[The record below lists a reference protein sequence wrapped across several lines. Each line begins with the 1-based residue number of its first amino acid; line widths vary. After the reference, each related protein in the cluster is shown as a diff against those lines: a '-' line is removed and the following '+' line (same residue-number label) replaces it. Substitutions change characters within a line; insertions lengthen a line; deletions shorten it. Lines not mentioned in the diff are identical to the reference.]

1 MQGLVLQDLKIAAGA
16 IEIGA
21 TRGAYRANEMK
32 IVGEAYERILNFIK
46 AAEPQVPADAPAEA
60 AAEPAADVPAAP
72 QA

>member
-21 TRGAYRANEMK
+21 QRGAYRANEMK
-32 IVGEAYERILNFIK
+32 IVGEAYDRILNFIK
-46 AAEPQVPADAPAEA
+46 SAEPPAGSEPTAEGDAAPAEA
-60 AAEPAADVPAAP
+60 PAAAP